1 MQNAV
6 DKGLAEFYDFYQKP
20 KQKNDFEENKV

>member
-20 KQKNDFEENKV
+20 KQKNDF

>member
-6 DKGLAEFYDFYQKP
+6 DKGLAEIYDFYQKP
-20 KQKNDFEENKV
+20 KQKNDF